1 MQSIW
6 QGLAA
11 LRPRTKKRW
20 IRYRE
25 NKSRVQRPWEETVA
39 EFTTRFK
46 AIAQDINDNLDVDG
60 LCRGLPKRVQRLVDA
75 EGDRIKK

>member
-11 LRPRTKKRW
+11 LRPQKKKRW
-20 IRYRE
+20 VRYRE
-25 NKSRVQRPWEETVA
+25 DKSRVQRPWEEMVA

-60 LCRGLPKRVQRLVDA
+60 LCRGLPKRVQLLVDA